1 MSHPTKTTAA
11 HLPVSETAHD
21 LRAALSVT
29 DQTLRR
35 WELEGRIPTPSR
47 IGRKKIWPAGTA
59 AALLA
64 GTAQTGGQQ

>member
-11 HLPVSETAHD
+11 HLPASETAHD
-21 LRAALSVT
+21 LRAALAVT

-64 GTAQTGGQQ
+64 GTVQGGAA